1 MYSSTRKLLFQQMIR
16 KIDRYSFP
24 ITDCYSTCFVFWL
37 LVGEMSLMKDDTF
50 SFINTSSMQFE
61 MKWGTVRG
69 VSQPL
74 ADTEDLTFSIM
85 QPLASILTDF
95 NQSFST
101 CHSSL

>member
-1 MYSSTRKLLFQQMIR
+1 
-16 KIDRYSFP
+16 
-24 ITDCYSTCFVFWL
+24 
-37 LVGEMSLMKDDTF
+37 MSLMKDDTF
-50 SFINTSSMQFE
+50 SFIKTSSMQFE